1 MRRLLPCLQAV
12 QQATELGV
20 QKVVLE
26 SDAMT
31 VVVQAANSSKFDR
44 SSASGLL
51 WELKE
56 CLFSNFT
63 SCVVGL

>member
-31 VVVQAANSSKFDR
+31 VVVQAANSSEFD
-44 SSASGLL
+44 
-51 WELKE
+51 
-56 CLFSNFT
+56 
-63 SCVVGL
+63 

>member
-12 QQATELGV
+12 QRATELGV

-31 VVVQAANSSKFDR
+31 VVVQAANSSEFDR
-44 SSASGLL
+44 SSGSVL

-63 SCVVGL
+63 SCAVGL